1 MPNDTGF
8 IPRTTRADIL
18 AAALPGLTA
27 SRKTLPA
34 MLFYDEEGCRLFYEI
49 TRLPEYYL
57 TRTEMALLAAVVP
70 EILRSEQKNSVLV
83 EFGGSDETKAR
94 VLLDQ
99 PGRPFS
105 TYVPIDV
112 AGASLDA
119 MRLRMARSHP
129 YLKVLPVVADFMQPL
144 RLPSLGPSPMGF
156 FPGSTIGNLD
166 PSAATRFLRSA
177 RESLGTGARFLLGA
191 DLRKSPKILLPA
203 YNDAAGVTAA
213 FNLNLLVRLNREAGA
228 DFQLEDFRHEAI
240 WNDEDSR
247 IEMHLVSL
255 RDQAVRLGE
264 TTIYFGEGETIHTEN
279 SYKHPAETL
288 VQIAREA
295 GWDVLKTFKDRAGLF
310 GAFLFQ
316 G

>member
-1 MPNDTGF
+1 VPNDTGF

-27 SRKTLPA
+27 ARKTLPA

-70 EILRSEQKNSVLV
+70 EILRSEQKDSVLV

-99 PGRPFS
+99 PGQPFS

-264 TTIYFGEGETIHTEN
+264 TTIYFREGETIHTEN